1 MPPKNADEK
10 KRDTGMDLDV
20 LRELRNIDQSLI
32 SLKAAFE
39 KLKSAGDLT
48 DDDIDVI
55 MQEFENFISGKV
67 TQLDKVRNDLRALYE
82 RYYEKYHDRAIVSV
96 QGGVCHGCYVTI
108 PPTRLDIIRR
118 MDSIE
123 FCESCGRILIWEEEA

>member
-1 MPPKNADEK
+1 MPPKNADEEN
-10 KRDTGMDLDV
+10 RDTSMDLDV
-20 LRELRNIDQSLI
+20 LRELRNIDQSLV

-55 MQEFENFISGKV
+55 MKEFEGFVTGKV
-67 TQLDKVRNDLRALYE
+67 SQLDNVRNDLRALYE
-82 RYYEKYHDRAIVSV
+82 RYYEKYHDRAIVPV
-96 QGGVCHGCYVTI
+96 KGGVCYGCFVTI
-108 PPTRLDIIRR
+108 PPMRLDIIRR

-123 FCESCGRILIWEEEA
+123 FCENCGRILIWEEE

>member
-1 MPPKNADEK
+1 MPPENADERR
-10 KRDTGMDLDV
+10 RDPSVEIDV
-20 LRELRNIDQSLI
+20 LRELRNIDASLMA
-32 SLKAAFE
+32 LKDAFE

-55 MQEFENFISGKV
+55 MLEFENFVTGKV
-67 TQLDKVRNDLRALYE
+67 SQLDQVRNDLRALYE

-96 QGGVCHGCYVTI
+96 KGGVCQGCFVTI
-108 PPTRLDIIRR
+108 PPMRLDIIRR

-123 FCESCGRILIWEEEA
+123 FCESCGRILIWED

>member
-1 MPPKNADEK
+1 LPLKNTDEEN
-10 KRDTGMDLDV
+10 RGTNLDLDV
-20 LRELRNIDQSLI
+20 LRELRNIDQSLV

-55 MQEFENFISGKV
+55 MQEFENFVTGKV
-67 TQLDKVRNDLRALYE
+67 SQLDKVRNGLRALYE

-96 QGGVCHGCYVTI
+96 KGGVCHGCFVTI
-108 PPTRLDIIRR
+108 PPMRLDIIRR

-123 FCESCGRILIWEEEA
+123 FCENCGRILIWEEE

>member
-39 KLKSAGDLT
+39 KLKSAG
-48 DDDIDVI
+48 I
-55 MQEFENFISGKV
+55 
-67 TQLDKVRNDLRALYE
+67 
-82 RYYEKYHDRAIVSV
+82 
-96 QGGVCHGCYVTI
+96 
-108 PPTRLDIIRR
+108 
-118 MDSIE
+118 
-123 FCESCGRILIWEEEA
+123 

>member
-1 MPPKNADEK
+1 MPPKNADKE

-20 LRELRNIDQSLI
+20 LRELRNIDQSLV
-32 SLKAAFE
+32 SLKGAFE
-39 KLKSAGDLT
+39 KLKSAGELT
-48 DDDIDVI
+48 DDDIDI
-55 MQEFENFISGKV
+55 IIQEFENFITGKV
-67 TQLDKVRNDLRALYE
+67 SQLDKIRNDLRALYE

-108 PPTRLDIIRR
+108 PPMRLDIIRR

>member
-1 MPPKNADEK
+1 LPTNDADEK
-10 KRDTGMDLDV
+10 NYDVSRDLDV
-20 LRELRNIDQSLI
+20 LRELRNIDKSYVA
-32 SLKAAFE
+32 LKAAFE

-55 MQEFENFISGKV
+55 IEEFEGFVTGKV
-67 TQLDKVRNDLRALYE
+67 SQLDKVRNDLRALYE

-96 QGGVCHGCYVTI
+96 KGGVCTGCFVTI
-108 PPTRLDIIRR
+108 PPMRLDIIRR

-123 FCESCGRILIWEEEA
+123 FCENCGRILIWEGE

>member
-1 MPPKNADEK
+1 M
-10 KRDTGMDLDV
+10 

-108 PPTRLDIIRR
+108 PPMRLDIIRR

>member
-1 MPPKNADEK
+1 MPLKNTDEEN
-10 KRDTGMDLDV
+10 RGTNLDLDV
-20 LRELRNIDQSLI
+20 LRELRNIDQSLV

-55 MQEFENFISGKV
+55 MQEFENFVTGKV
-67 TQLDKVRNDLRALYE
+67 SQLDKVRNGLRALYE

-96 QGGVCHGCYVTI
+96 KGGVCHGCFVTI
-108 PPTRLDIIRR
+108 PPMRLDIIRR

-123 FCESCGRILIWEEEA
+123 FCENCGRILIWEEE